1 MRVSVQGDMHPH
13 GSTFCRGGESKLAEA
28 SREIEPV
35 RWPANG
41 RRALPEKQ
49 IELAPAARRA

>member
-1 MRVSVQGDMHPH
+1 MHPD

-28 SREIEPV
+28 SRGIEPV